1 MEDKMEKKAEEETR
15 TNSEGT
21 LKVAKKP
28 YASPQLT
35 EYGNVEK
42 LTRGGQCVWCRWWR
56 YYDDA
61 VPMT

>member
-1 MEDKMEKKAEEETR
+1 MGRKAEEETR

-28 YASPQLT
+28 YASPRLT

-42 LTRGGQCVWCRWWR
+42 LTRGAAGTAA
-56 YYDDA
+56 DGMSGTF
-61 VPMT
+61 MTCL